1 MQLQEALG
9 GADTHTTMSGV
20 AHRAFEND
28 IEALRATREFFDFL
42 PLNSREKPPTI
53 TTEDTRERREES
65 LRYICP
71 DDPNQPYDMLEVIKK
86 VRIAIHD
93 GRMKGRRGQGRE
105 GEAQTGALG
114 GSDCSEGGGNNQAD

>member
-1 MQLQEALG
+1 MQEALG

-53 TTEDTRERREES
+53 TTEDTRDRREES

-86 VRIAIHD
+86 VRA
-93 GRMKGRRGQGRE
+93 
-105 GEAQTGALG
+105 GEAR
-114 GSDCSEGGGNNQAD
+114 